1 MKKAS
6 SKFEALMR
14 ELGVTKKEFSEYT
27 GVKGLTVNKYLANPS
42 LLRLKHIECLS
53 YQKKIKDNVDMNH
66 LIRVIR
72 DDS

>member
-6 SKFEALMR
+6 SKLESLIR
-14 ELGVTKKEFSEYT
+14 ELGVTKKEFSECT
-27 GVKGLTVNKYLANPS
+27 GVTHITVNKYLANPS

-53 YQKKIKDNVDMNH
+53 SQDKIKESLDIDE
-66 LIRVIR
+66 LISIIR

>member
-1 MKKAS
+1 MKVAS

-14 ELGVTKKEFSEYT
+14 ELGVTKKEFSEIT
-27 GVKGLTVNKYLANPS
+27 GVTGLTVNKYLANPS

-53 YQKKIKDNVDMNH
+53 SQKKINDRYDMKQ
-66 LIRVIR
+66 LIEVIR

>member
-1 MKKAS
+1 MKVAS

-14 ELGVTKKEFSEYT
+14 ELGVTKKEFSEIT
-27 GVKGLTVNKYLANPS
+27 GVTSLTVNKYLANPS

-53 YQKKIKDNVDMNH
+53 SQKKINDRYGMKE
-66 LIRVIR
+66 LIEVIR